1 MLPAGKMSVTAC
13 LQKLRRGSE
22 LSVHRFFVTACFLL
36 IADLAAG
43 AGRVVSQAPREVVR
57 RYCSLDA
64 QGANFSAS
72 NPNAKPLLGL
82 LVNEDE
88 AGYDE
93 SVIIKSYRIG
103 KSRVGDKRAEVEV
116 IYISL
121 GTVGSEL
128 ATERGAHAE
137 TVTFHL
143 TLLDKSWK
151 IDGLRMPPHI
161 SQSWMLAHLR
171 QNLRDDEQAKQSDPR
186 TKAAIAEIAKW

>member
-1 MLPAGKMSVTAC
+1 M
-13 LQKLRRGSE
+13 RRS
-22 LSVHRFFVTACFLL
+22 FVTACFFL
-36 IADLAAG
+36 IGHLAVG
-43 AGRVVSQAPREVVR
+43 AAYGVSQTPREVVT

-72 NPNAKPLLGL
+72 NPNAKPILGL

-88 AGYDE
+88 AGYDQ

-103 KSRVGDKRAEVEV
+103 RSKVGGKKAEVEV
-116 IYISL
+116 NYSTL
-121 GTVGSEL
+121 GSMSSEL
-128 ATERGAHAE
+128 TTEKAARTEA
-137 TVTFHL
+137 VTFHL
-143 TLLDKSWK
+143 RLIDQAWK

-171 QNLRDDEQAKQSDPR
+171 QNLRDAEQAKQSDSR